1 MISLYKNIFIFLL
14 LLTLVNTLKSTDTI
28 SSPVYQISLLTISP
42 GTDVYSLFGHTAV
55 RVKDL
60 KSEEDITYN
69 YGTFDFKTKNF
80 LIKFLRGKLPYQLS
94 KAPFYAFMYEYNE
107 TQRSVT
113 EQLLDISQ
121 QEAGNIISFLEN
133 NALPE
138 NKDYLYDFLYD
149 NCSTRVRDIFNN
161 ELSLV
166 VEDELL
172 EKKTFREML
181 HEYLIPRPWT
191 KFGIDLIVASRADI
205 QTDIQKQM
213 FLPDYLEA
221 HMAKAVTQVDG
232 NKRYALTP
240 SRQIL
245 YFEKGDLKAHLFTPF
260 NVFIALSLVI
270 IFLYF
275 TRFKAAAY
283 SIMTLLFVILGIG
296 SMILIFMWF
305 ATDHYTT
312 KVNYNLIWMSPL
324 YLLLPFLPKKWNI
337 ILTCLVSLLTLICQ
351 IPMFPQAMPV
361 GSIFILLITLLG
373 LNIYFHMVDAQEEKA
388 FIE

>member
-1 MISLYKNIFIFLL
+1 MKSGYKNIVMLL
-14 LLTLVNTLKSTDTI
+14 LFLTIAEILLGTDSI
-28 SSPVYQISLLTISP
+28 QSSNYQISLLTISP

-60 KSEEDITYN
+60 KSEDDITYN

-94 KAPFYAFMYEYNE
+94 RAPFYAFMYEYNE

-113 EQLLDISQ
+113 EQILDISQ
-121 QEAGNIISFLEN
+121 EETRNIVSFLED

-149 NCSTRVRDIFNN
+149 NCSTRVRDLFNKKLN
-161 ELSLV
+161 LV
-166 VEDELL
+166 IEDDYL
-172 EKKTFREML
+172 EHKTFRNML
-181 HEYLIPRPWT
+181 HEYLKSSPWT

-205 QTDIQKQM
+205 TTDIQKQM

-221 HMAKAVTQVDG
+221 HMAKAVTFNDSE
-232 NKRYALTP
+232 KKYAFMP
-240 SRQIL
+240 SRQLL
-245 YFEKGDLKAHLFTPF
+245 YFEKSDYKTNLFNPF
-260 NVFIALSLVI
+260 NVLLSLSLI
-270 IFLYF
+270 LILLYF
-275 TRFKAAAY
+275 TKFKAAAY

-296 SMILIFMWF
+296 SMILMFMWF

-337 ILTCLVSLLTLICQ
+337 ILSSLVLVLTILCLLPI
-351 IPMFPQAMPV
+351 FPQAMPI
-361 GSIFILLITLLG
+361 GSIAILLITLLS
-373 LNIYFHMVDAQEEKA
+373 LNIYFHKVDAQEEKV